1 MLTTYALL
9 PRDAAELGKRRFHL
23 LILDEAQNIK
33 NATTKPPS
41 PPASW
46 RHGIACA

>member
-1 MLTTYALL
+1 MPCCHAT
-9 PRDAAELGKRRFHL
+9 PPSKRRFHL

-33 NATTKPPS
+33 NATTK
-41 PPASW
+41 AAVAARER